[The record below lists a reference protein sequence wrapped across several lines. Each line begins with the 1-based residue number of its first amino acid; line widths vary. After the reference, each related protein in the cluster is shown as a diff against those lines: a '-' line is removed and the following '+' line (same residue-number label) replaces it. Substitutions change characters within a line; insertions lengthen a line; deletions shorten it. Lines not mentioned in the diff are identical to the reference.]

1 MPFAKNNK
9 ISLRQMQALLFLEVL
24 GFGVLVAFPNIVG
37 RLGHAGWVAI
47 VLSLGIALLLTLLMS
62 SLGSR
67 YEGLSFQEFCSKL
80 LGKPI
85 GALVCVVFFARLAI
99 LASVYL
105 KKFAEIVQITM
116 LPNTPNFVVII
127 AIVALCGYGASKGIE
142 TRGRVAE
149 LLILIA
155 VLPLAFAI
163 AILVRGADFSNLLP
177 IISHTNPEDV
187 GIATFHAI
195 FAFNGLELI
204 LLMAPFV
211 ANPKSMRKSAI
222 KIVLA
227 IGIFMMAITILA
239 IARFGQSIN
248 NYTNPILKMLDTI
261 SFPGTAVDRQGAFIM
276 AFWIISAYAII
287 NACLFFT
294 AEILKGMIKKEHS
307 KGFLWPCMLLV
318 VALALVPKDFYM
330 INMMLGVATMAA
342 IPFVLLVAK
351 ALRKKG
357 GLDDEKKSVDI

>member
-24 GFGVLVAFPNIVG
+24 GFGVLVAFPNIAG
-37 RLGHAGWVAI
+37 RLGHAGWVAVI
-47 VLSLGIALLLTLLMS
+47 LSLGVALLLTLLMS

-67 YEGLSFQEFCSKL
+67 FQGLSFQEFCSKL

-85 GALVCVVFFARLAI
+85 GALVCAVFFVRLAI

-105 KKFAEIVQITM
+105 NKFAEVVKITM
-116 LPNTPNFVVII
+116 LPNTPNYVVII

-149 LLILIA
+149 LLVLIA
-155 VLPLAFAI
+155 VLPLVFAI

-177 IISHTNPEDV
+177 IIIHTNPQDI
-187 GIATFHAI
+187 GIATFHGI
-195 FAFNGLELI
+195 FAFNGLEFI

-211 ANPKSMRKSAI
+211 ANPKNMRKSAV
-222 KIVLA
+222 KIVLTM
-227 IGIFMMAITILA
+227 GIFMVAITTLA

-276 AFWIISAYAII
+276 AFWVISAYAII
-287 NACLFFT
+287 NACLFFA
-294 AEILKGMIKKEHS
+294 AEILKDMAKKEHN
-307 KGFLWPCMLLV
+307 KRFLWPCMLLV
-318 VALALVPKDFYM
+318 VVLALVPRDFYV

-342 IPFVLLVAK
+342 IPFILLIAK
-351 ALRKKG
+351 ALRKKRG
-357 GLDDEKKSVDI
+357 F